1 MDKFT
6 KMFYKLADEGKYLE
20 QLVED
25 GKHKT
30 VCFVVK
36 TNDEHYELYA
46 GALSKRKLIVT
57 GSLMDVHKQM
67 YIHDWM

>member
-6 KMFYKLADEGKYLE
+6 KMYYKLADEGKYLE

-25 GKHKT
+25 GKRRT

-36 TNDEHYELYA
+36 INDEHYELYA
-46 GALSKRKLIVT
+46 GIPSRRKLIVT
-57 GSLMDVHKQM
+57 GSLMDVRKQM

>member
-1 MDKFT
+1 MSKFS

-20 QLVED
+20 ELLED
-25 GKHKT
+25 GKSRT

-46 GALSKRKLIVT
+46 GAPSRRKLIVK
-57 GSLMDVHKQM
+57 GSLMDVRKQM
-67 YIHDWM
+67 LIRNWM

>member
-6 KMFYKLADEGKYLE
+6 KMFYKLADEGKHLE

-25 GKHKT
+25 GKRRT

-46 GALSKRKLIVT
+46 GAPSKRKLIVT

>member
-6 KMFYKLADEGKYLE
+6 KMYYKLADEGKYLE

-25 GKHKT
+25 GKRRT

-46 GALSKRKLIVT
+46 GAPSRRKLIVT
-57 GSLMDVHKQM
+57 GSLMDVRKQM

>member
-1 MDKFT
+1 MDKFS

-20 QLVED
+20 ELVED
-25 GKHKT
+25 GKRRT

-46 GALSKRKLIVT
+46 GAPSRRKLIVT
-57 GSLMDVHKQM
+57 GSLMDVRKQM
-67 YIHDWM
+67 YINGWM